1 MARQHRDVRL
11 QTREAR
17 RKLSATHEPYWHE
30 LRRGLHIGYRSGKR
44 GGAWYLKEVRKDQRV
59 VRRLGAADDGLDA
72 DGTSVLSWADVL
84 KLAVDTDRPTVHA
97 VGVYTVSDALEAYWN
112 FRKAKSPQQ
121 SVKTDQL
128 KMRATIGAELARTRL
143 ADLTTSELEEWRN
156 GLVEVT
162 EDREKQR
169 RAQASA
175 NRTWTVLRAALNKAY
190 RNGKADSAEA
200 WRRVQPFRNVD
211 RPGTRFLS
219 TSEAIRLLNTMEP
232 AFRRLARGA
241 LYTGLR
247 FGELCRLRACDVVD
261 GQVHVRISK
270 GGRPRTVPLSPDGRV
285 FFEEVCAGLEGEK
298 PIFLRVDEQPW
309 HLVVVSRL
317 MRKASVLAKL
327 KPPVTFRDLRRSY
340 GSLLINRGAEA
351 EVIQELLGHADMR
364 MTRRVYAHLLNRTI
378 ARTVK
383 TKLPSFGV
391 EGSNVRKM
399 RP

>member
-17 RKLSATHEPYWHE
+17 RKLPAAHEPYWHE
-30 LRRGLHIGYRSGKR
+30 LRRGLHLGYRRGKR
-44 GGAWYLKEVRKDQRV
+44 GGIWYLKEVLNDRRV
-59 VRRLGAADDGLDA
+59 MRRLGVADDGMDA

-84 KLAVDTDRPTVHA
+84 KLAIDTDRPTA
-97 VGVYTVSDALEAYWN
+97 RLAGVYTVSDALEAYWN

-121 SVKTDQL
+121 SVKTDQS
-128 KMRATIGAELARTRL
+128 KMRATIGDDFARTNV

-169 RAQASA
+169 RSQASA

-190 RNGKADSAEA
+190 RNGKVASAEA

-219 TSEAIRLLNTMEP
+219 TSEAMRLLNTMEP
-232 AFRRLARGA
+232 AFRRLARSA

-261 GQVHVRISK
+261 GQVYVRISK
-270 GGRPRTVPLSPDGRV
+270 GGKPRTVPLSPDGRA
-285 FFEEVCAGLEGEK
+285 FFEEVCAGLEGENS
-298 PIFLRVDEQPW
+298 IFLRADEQPW
-309 HLVVVSRL
+309 TGMVVSRL
-317 MRKASVLAKL
+317 MRKASGLAKL
-327 KPPVTFRDLRRSY
+327 KPPITFRDLRRSY

-391 EGSNVRKM
+391 EGSNVRKI